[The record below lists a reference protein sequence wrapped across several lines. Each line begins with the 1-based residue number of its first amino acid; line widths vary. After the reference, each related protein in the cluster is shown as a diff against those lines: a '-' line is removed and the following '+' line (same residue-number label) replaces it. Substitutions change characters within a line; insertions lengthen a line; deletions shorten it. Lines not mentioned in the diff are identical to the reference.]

1 MVTRLVRTL
10 VLAVWEF
17 KIDVYLYLMFQEARL
32 RDYSDEKVCTDTCF
46 IKVTNESIN
55 YQQQFFCIVFAAAA
69 VVFPLLRRLGYIQ
82 TRKGRVQETYFQRLK
97 SENWC
102 LQMWQMSMKF
112 YIINTDRQRQTDKW
126 SSGQVDRWKA
136 DR

>member
-69 VVFPLLRRLGYIQ
+69 AVVFPLLRNTTVAPGICTNTQTEGVRNLRFRYSNLKTGVYICG
-82 TRKGRVQETYFQRLK
+82 K
-97 SENWC
+97 C
-102 LQMWQMSMKF
+102 L
-112 YIINTDRQRQTDKW
+112 
-126 SSGQVDRWKA
+126 
-136 DR
+136 